1 LLLAKQATLGA
12 DLLKTLAK
20 MAPIKQEELKHNT
33 KTGIGV
39 VPKQEL
45 QELHTLKLILH
56 PQALS

>member
-1 LLLAKQATLGA
+1 MGT
-12 DLLKTLAK
+12 DLLETLARL
-20 MAPIKQEELKHNT
+20 APTKQEELKHNT

-45 QELHTLKLILH
+45 QELHALKLTPH